1 MPLDGAQATTRRI
14 LEVRD
19 LTVRMGPQEI
29 LRGVSLDVA
38 EGAIVAVLGANGVGK
53 TTLMRALSGIYRTSG
68 GATVFDGQDMT
79 DSPSHEVVR
88 RGLAQAPEGRQ
99 IFGTMTVRENLLL
112 GGRTLRHDRAA
123 RMERMLELF
132 PRLRERL
139 TQKAGSLSGGEQQM
153 LCIARALMRRP
164 ALLLL
169 DEPSLGL
176 APMVV
181 AQIFDLVQRIRAE
194 GVSILLVEQNARA
207 ALRVADHAAVMED
220 GRIVL
225 AGPAAQLRDDPRIAE
240 AYLGGHAH

>member
-1 MPLDGAQATTRRI
+1 MPLDAAHAVATRRI

-112 GGRTLRHDRAA
+112 GGRTLRNDRAA

-153 LCIARALMRRP
+153 LCIARALMSKPR
-164 ALLLL
+164 LLLL

-181 AQIFDLVQRIRAE
+181 KQIFDLLVQIRGE
-194 GVSILLVEQNARA
+194 GTSILLVEQNARA
-207 ALRVADHAAVMED
+207 ALRVADHAYVMEA
-220 GRIVL
+220 GRVTLSGSAADL
-225 AGPAAQLRDDPRIAE
+225 AADPRVRA
-240 AYLGGHAH
+240 AYLGG

>member
-53 TTLMRALSGIYRTSG
+53 TTLMRALSGIYRTTG
-68 GATVFDGQDMT
+68 GATVFDGEDMT

-153 LCIARALMRRP
+153 LCIARALMSKPR
-164 ALLLL
+164 LLLL

-181 AQIFDLVQRIRAE
+181 KQIFDLLVQIRSE
-194 GVSILLVEQNARA
+194 GTSILLVEQNARA
-207 ALRVADHAAVMED
+207 ALRVADHAYVMEA
-220 GRIVL
+220 GRVTLSGSAADL
-225 AGPAAQLRDDPRIAE
+225 AADPRVRA
-240 AYLGGHAH
+240 AYLGG

>member
-1 MPLDGAQATTRRI
+1 MPLDAAHAIATRRI

-68 GATVFDGQDMT
+68 GATVFDGEDMT

-112 GGRTLRHDRAA
+112 GGRTLRHDCAA

-153 LCIARALMRRP
+153 LCIARALMSKPR
-164 ALLLL
+164 LLLL

-181 AQIFDLVQRIRAE
+181 KQIFDLLVQIRGE
-194 GVSILLVEQNARA
+194 GTSILLVEQNARA
-207 ALRVADHAAVMED
+207 ALRVADHAYVMEA
-220 GRIVL
+220 GRVTLSGSAADL
-225 AGPAAQLRDDPRIAE
+225 AADPRVRA
-240 AYLGGHAH
+240 AYLGG

>member
-1 MPLDGAQATTRRI
+1 MPLDGAQTTTRRI

-68 GATVFDGQDMT
+68 GATVFDGEDMT

-153 LCIARALMRRP
+153 LCIARALMSKPR
-164 ALLLL
+164 LLLL

-181 AQIFDLVQRIRAE
+181 KQIFDLLVQIRSE
-194 GVSILLVEQNARA
+194 GTSILLVEQNARA
-207 ALRVADHAAVMED
+207 ALRVADHAYVMEA
-220 GRIVL
+220 GRVTLSGSAADL
-225 AGPAAQLRDDPRIAE
+225 AADPRVRA
-240 AYLGGHAH
+240 AYLGG

>member
-1 MPLDGAQATTRRI
+1 
-14 LEVRD
+14 
-19 LTVRMGPQEI
+19 MGPQEI

-68 GATVFDGQDMT
+68 GATVFDGEDMT

-112 GGRTLRHDRAA
+112 GGRTLRQDRAA

-139 TQKAGSLSGGEQQM
+139 AQKAGSLSGGEQQM
-153 LCIARALMRRP
+153 LCIARALMSKPR
-164 ALLLL
+164 LLLL

-181 AQIFDLVQRIRAE
+181 KQIFDLLVQIRGE
-194 GVSILLVEQNARA
+194 GTSILLVEQNARA
-207 ALRVADHAAVMED
+207 ALRVADHAYVMEA
-220 GRIVL
+220 GRVTLSGSAADL
-225 AGPAAQLRDDPRIAE
+225 AADPRVRA
-240 AYLGGHAH
+240 AYLGG